1 MKHLFSVLIFV
12 LFLNNLSISQNQN
25 PCDYTCIDT
34 TYYWVDSVF
43 NSLTQEQR
51 IAQLIMVDA
60 YSNKGMDHKKHI
72 ESLIKQ
78 YNIGGIIF
86 FQGGPVRQA
95 NMTNDFQKAA
105 QTPIMIAM
113 DAEWGLAMRLDSV
126 ESFPRQMMLGA
137 ISNNGLIYDMGLAIG
152 KQCRRLG
159 VHINFAPVVDINNN
173 PANPVINSRSFGE
186 NKHKVLKKA
195 FSYMQGMIDQR
206 LIVSAKHFPGHGD
219 TDADSHHALPIIN
232 HSIKRLNKLELFP
245 YKHLIKLGL
254 NGIMVAHLQVN
265 ALDSRPHRPS
275 SISKPTITGLLKEKM
290 KFTGLVFTDALNMR
304 GVADYYEPGQLEIEA
319 LKAGNDVLL
328 YPADAEISIKAITKA
343 IENGKLSE
351 SIINTSCKRVLAA
364 KYWLGLDT
372 LKPIETENLV
382 LDLNTSKTDE
392 LNHWIASEAIT
403 CIQNNNNTLPLSNEN
418 LNNLAIVTIGAN
430 ENIFHTRI
438 KEYTDPDFFFLSKNA
453 TEGKIK
459 SLIKKLKNYNNII
472 LAVQGTSNSPYRK
485 YGLSDGIIRTINEF
499 GKVKNTSLIYFGNP
513 YALEKLENIENYKS
527 ILITFHDN
535 RYTHDYA
542 AQAIFGGIDT
552 KGILPVSF
560 RKYKSGLSIKLNKT
574 RLGYV
579 HPDMVDIDPNTL
591 LRADQIANNSIHI
604 QATPGCVV
612 LAARN
617 GYVFYHKA
625 FGYHTYDKK
634 QKVQLDDLYDIASV
648 TKITASAPALM
659 KLYGE
664 QKLNL
669 QKNIGDYLTL
679 SDSSNPGSR
688 KIIDALAHQARLK
701 AWHPFYK
708 EMLDSAGNYKS
719 RFFSKKKKIDYQK
732 EVAHNLFA
740 SKDAED
746 TLYHI
751 LDTLP
756 LREKKEYLY
765 SDIGYYYMYKI
776 VESITEKPFE
786 TYLQNTFYRP
796 MKCMST
802 GFNPYRN
809 KALKKIAPTENDTIF
824 RNQTLRGYV
833 HDPGAALLGG
843 ICGHA
848 GLFSNANDLAKIGQM
863 FLNMGK
869 YGGERFISPN
879 AIKFFTSASFTNEN
893 NRRGIAFDKPEYR
906 RNYIGPTFWG
916 IPLDSYGHSGFTGT
930 YLWADPESGILF
942 VFLSNRIH
950 PSSNNKKLI
959 SRDIRTRI
967 HKVFYEAIQTKQIQ

>member
-1 MKHLFSVLIFV
+1 MKRLYSVFTIL
-12 LFLNNLSISQNQN
+12 LFLHNFSFSQENN

-34 TYYWVDSVF
+34 TYHWVDSVF
-43 NSLTQEQR
+43 NSLTPEQR

-60 YSNKGMDHKKHI
+60 YSNKGVEHKNHI
-72 ESLIKQ
+72 ESLIKK

-95 NMTNDFQKAA
+95 NLTNTFQKAA

-126 ESFPRQMMLGA
+126 EPFPRQMMLGA

-173 PANPVINSRSFGE
+173 PNNPVINSRSFGE
-186 NKHKVLKKA
+186 NKKKVLKKA

-232 HSIKRLNKLELFP
+232 HPISRLNRLELFP

-265 ALDSRPHRPS
+265 ALDNRPHRPS
-275 SISKPTITGLLKEKM
+275 SISKPTITGLLRNKM

-328 YPADAEISIKAITKA
+328 YPADAEISIKAIEKA
-343 IENGKLSE
+343 IEKGELSE
-351 SIINTSCKRVLAA
+351 SIVNTRCKRVLAA

-372 LKPIETENLV
+372 LKPIKTENLIK
-382 LDLNTSKTDE
+382 DLNPPKTEE
-392 LNHWIASEAIT
+392 LNNWISSEAIT
-403 CIQNNNNTLPLSNEN
+403 CIQNKDNTLPLSNEN
-418 LNNLAIVTIGAN
+418 LNNLAIVTIGAEKN
-430 ENIFHTRI
+430 EFHTRI
-438 KEYTDPDFFFLSKNA
+438 KEYTNPDFYFLKKNS
-453 TEGKIK
+453 TESKIK
-459 SLIKKLKNYNNII
+459 SLIKKLKNYNNVI

-485 YGLSDGIIRTINEF
+485 YGLTEGVINTINAF
-499 GKVKNTSLIYFGNP
+499 GLEINASLIYFGNP
-513 YALEKLENIENYKS
+513 YALQKLKNIENYKS
-527 ILITFHDN
+527 IIITYHDN
-535 RYTHDYA
+535 KYTHDYA
-542 AQAIFGGIDT
+542 AQAIFGGIET
-552 KGILPVSF
+552 NGVLPVSF
-560 RKYKSGLSIKLNKT
+560 RNYKAGTSIKLDKT

-579 HPDMVDIDPNTL
+579 HPDMVDIDPQKL
-591 LRADQIANNSIHI
+591 QEADQIAENAVNIK
-604 QATPGCVV
+604 ATPGCVV

-625 FGYHTYDKK
+625 FGYHTYNNK
-634 QKVQLDDLYDIASV
+634 QKVQLDDIYDLASV
-648 TKITASAPALM
+648 TKISASAPALM

-664 QKLNL
+664 QKFHL
-669 QKNIGDYLTL
+669 QKTIGDYLPL
-679 SDSSNPGSR
+679 PDSSNPGSSV
-688 KIIDALAHQARLK
+688 IIDVLTHQARLK

-708 EMLDSAGNYKS
+708 EMLDSAGKYKS
-719 RFFSKKKKIDYQK
+719 RFFSHKKKIDYQIK
-732 EVAHNLFA
+732 VADHLYA
-740 SKDAED
+740 SKEAED

-756 LREKKEYLY
+756 LRDKKEYLY

-776 VESITEKPFE
+776 VENLTGKPFNI
-786 TYLQNTFYRP
+786 YLQNTFYKP

-809 KALKKIAPTENDTIF
+809 RDLSKVVPTENDTVF
-824 RNQTLRGYV
+824 RHQLLHGYV
-833 HDPGAALLGG
+833 HDPGSALLGG

-869 YGGERFISPN
+869 YGGEEFISAN
-879 AIKFFTSASFTNEN
+879 AIKFFTTASFTSQD

-942 VFLSNRIH
+942 VFLSNRIN

-959 SRDIRTRI
+959 TRDIRTRI
-967 HKVFYEAIQTKQIQ
+967 HKVFYEAIETKQIL